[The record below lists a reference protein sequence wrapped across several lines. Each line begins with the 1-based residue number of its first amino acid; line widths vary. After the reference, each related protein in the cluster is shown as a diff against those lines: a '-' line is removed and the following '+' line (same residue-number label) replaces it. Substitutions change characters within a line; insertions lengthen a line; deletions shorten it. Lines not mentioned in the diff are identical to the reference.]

1 MKFLGKETKLVIFD
15 LDGTL
20 IASTSLWRD
29 VDHAFFAKRNMTTP
43 PNYGREIAHLGLA
56 KAAEF
61 TVKNYFPNEKEEDI
75 LKEWND
81 LALKEYKYNI
91 PLKEN
96 AKEILELFYNNKV
109 IIALATANSK
119 ELYEPCL
126 ERLGIKKYLSLVV
139 DVNQFSNGKDSPEIY
154 DYIVNHFKVNKKE
167 TVVFEDMLTPIITA
181 YNAGY
186 NVVAIYDEHS
196 HINEKEAIEHS
207 NVYIKSF
214 KELL

>member
-20 IASTSLWRD
+20 IASTSLWSD
-29 VDHAFFAKRNMTTP
+29 VDHAFFSKRKMEIP
-43 PNYGREIAHLGLA
+43 PGYGRAIAHLGLS
-56 KAAEF
+56 KAAEY

-75 LKEWND
+75 MKEWND

-186 NVVAIYDEHS
+186 NVVAVYDEHS

-207 NVYIKSF
+207 NIYIKSF